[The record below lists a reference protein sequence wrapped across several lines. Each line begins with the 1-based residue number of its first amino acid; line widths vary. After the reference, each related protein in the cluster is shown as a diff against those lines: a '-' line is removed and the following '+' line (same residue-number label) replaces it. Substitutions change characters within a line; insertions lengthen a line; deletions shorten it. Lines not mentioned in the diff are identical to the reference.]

1 MYFRSF
7 PKIDYDVTGDGV
19 TQTVTDIITRIAV
32 RRSLTDRMSIFT
44 RYDIK
49 EEETPE
55 MLAYELYDSAELHWI
70 ILLFN
75 NYFDRYYEWPM
86 SIRVLQRYTE
96 EKYENADA
104 VHHWEMPQTSG
115 DKNVKIIIDDLSQY
129 EASNRPE
136 ASSVSNFEYEVN
148 LNEKRKSIKILSE
161 AYVPTFIKE
170 HKALL

>member
-7 PKIDYDVTGDGV
+7 PKINYDVTGDGV

-32 RRSLTDRMSIFT
+32 RRSLTDRLSIFT
-44 RYDIK
+44 KYDIK

-86 SIRVLQRYTE
+86 SARVLQ
-96 EKYENADA
+96 KYILGKYDLPYDI
-104 VHHWEMPQTSG
+104 HHWEIPQNSG
-115 DKNVKIIIDDLSQY
+115 DKNVKIIVDQMSH
-129 EASNRPE
+129 
-136 ASSVSNFEYEVN
+136 SSATGITNIEYETE
-148 LNEKRKSIKILSE
+148 LNDKRKSIKILNE
-161 AYVPTFIKE
+161 AYVPNFIKE
-170 HKALL
+170 HTTLL